1 MLGIPGELMIRS
13 LEGLVLPLIVFS
25 VMSAIIQC
33 LQTQSDHEDMEGGA
47 GGGKGG
53 MGIGWR
59 ALCYYMFTTSV
70 SIAIGVT
77 LTLIIHPGKN
87 EKNPQNI
94 FHISFPCVNKMP
106 VFAVIRVCIAIRK
119 GWVSRFFTPIYLTL
133 YHLTTI
139 FSPLH
144 HLTPLS
150 FHPDFNLL

>member
-87 EKNPQNI
+87 EKNPLN
-94 FHISFPCVNKMP
+94 
-106 VFAVIRVCIAIRK
+106 IRVCIAIRK
-119 GWVSRFFTPIYLTL
+119 GWVSRFFTPSYLTL